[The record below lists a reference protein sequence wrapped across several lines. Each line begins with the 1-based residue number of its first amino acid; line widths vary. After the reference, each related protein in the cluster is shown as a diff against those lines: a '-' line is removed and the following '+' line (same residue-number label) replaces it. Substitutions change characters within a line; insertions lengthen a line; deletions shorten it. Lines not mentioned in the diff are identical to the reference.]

1 MKILIT
7 ESQYKK
13 LKKHIKN
20 QERLDEVNWSELKRS
35 GRNLAA
41 SAVIAGSSLLGSHEA
56 KGQSIGNTQNKTKS
70 NLEYLN
76 KFSHLNKANQPLKF
90 FKSPKTGNRVMPI
103 GKELRYGIIKIIY
116 DFSLG
121 DLKFSSTNT
130 IDKIKKVN
138 DGYQLFSD
146 TGQVTLTAY
155 KDNQIV
161 ATLKTYMNA
170 KDYQE
175 YILSQN
181 NEFKTIKLIK
191 QATPRGQFNIPSGMG
206 LIIVKSNTDNLVF
219 DSSVENLEGITYK
232 NGFYYVPVSTGPSSI
247 KVTTKD
253 NSAIVLNNLNFDQY
267 LVDETEP
274 RIEEGDVYYYV
285 AQ

>member
-7 ESQYKK
+7 EAQYKK
-13 LKKHIKN
+13 LKNHIKN
-20 QERLDEVNWSELKRS
+20 QERLDEVNW
-35 GRNLAA
+35 RNLAA
-41 SAVIAGSSLLGSHEA
+41 GAVIAGSTLFGSPT
-56 KGQSIGNTQNKTKS
+56 KGQVNVNSNSQNKTKS

-90 FKSPKTGNRVMPI
+90 FKSPKTGNRVIPI

-130 IDKIKKVN
+130 TDRIKKVN

-161 ATLKTYMNA
+161 ATLKTYMNP

-175 YILSQN
+175 YVLSQN
-181 NEFKTIKLIK
+181 NEFKTIKLTK
-191 QATPRGQFNIPSGMG
+191 QATPSGQFNIPSGMG

-232 NGFYYVPVSTGPSSI
+232 NGFYYVPVSTGASSI

-253 NSAIVLNNLNFDQY
+253 NSAIVLNNLNFNQF
-267 LVDETEP
+267 VDDTEP
-274 RIEEGDVYYYV
+274 RIEEGDVYYYTIE
-285 AQ
+285 

>member
-13 LKKHIKN
+13 LKKHIRN
-20 QERLDEVNWSELKRS
+20 QERLEEVDLSRL
-35 GRNLAA
+35 RNLAA

-161 ATLKTYMNA
+161 ATLKTYMN
-170 KDYQE
+170 
-175 YILSQN
+175 
-181 NEFKTIKLIK
+181 
-191 QATPRGQFNIPSGMG
+191 
-206 LIIVKSNTDNLVF
+206 
-219 DSSVENLEGITYK
+219 ENH
-232 NGFYYVPVSTGPSSI
+232 
-247 KVTTKD
+247 
-253 NSAIVLNNLNFDQY
+253 
-267 LVDETEP
+267 
-274 RIEEGDVYYYV
+274 
-285 AQ
+285 

>member
-1 MKILIT
+1 MKVLIT
-7 ESQYKK
+7 EAQYKK
-13 LKKHIKN
+13 LKKHIRN
-20 QERLDEVNWSELKRS
+20 QERLEEVSLKKI
-35 GRNLAA
+35 AA
-41 SAVIAGSSLLGSHEA
+41 GAAIVGSSLFGSPEA
-56 KGQSIGNTQNKTKS
+56 PAQSINTQNKTQIQS
-70 NLEYLN
+70 NVDTN
-76 KFSHLNKANQPLKF
+76 KINQPILKF
-90 FKSPKTGNRVMPI
+90 FKSPKTGNRVIPI
-103 GKELRYGIIKIIY
+103 GSEVRYGMIKVIY

-121 DLKFSSTNT
+121 DLKFSSTNK
-130 IDKIKKVN
+130 IDKINKVN
-138 DGYQLFSD
+138 DGYEIFCD

-191 QATPRGQFNIPSGMG
+191 QATPKGEFNIPNGNG

-219 DSSVENLEGITYK
+219 DSSKENLEGITYK
-232 NGFYYVPVSTGPSSI
+232 NGFYYIPISIGSSTISI
-247 KVTTKD
+247 TTKD
-253 NSAIVLNNLNFDQY
+253 NSSIITNSLNFGM
-267 LVDETEP
+267 LTDETEP
-274 RIEEGDVYYYV
+274 KIKQGDVYYYV

>member
-7 ESQYKK
+7 EAQYKK
-13 LKKHIKN
+13 LKNHIRN
-20 QERLDEVNWSELKRS
+20 QERLEEIDLDKLKRR
-35 GRNLAA
+35 GINLAA
-41 SAVIAGSSLLGSHEA
+41 TAAIVGSSLLPN
-56 KGQSIGNTQNKTKS
+56 KGMSQSTSSSQNKTKS

-76 KFSHLNKANQPLKF
+76 KFSHLNKTNQPLKF
-90 FKSPKTGNRVMPI
+90 FKSPRADNKVVPI

-130 IDKIKKVN
+130 TDRIKKVN

-161 ATLKTYMNA
+161 ATLKTYMNP

-175 YILSQN
+175 YVLSQK
-181 NEFKTIKLIK
+181 NEFKTIKLTK
-191 QATPRGQFNIPSGMG
+191 QATPSGQFNIPSGMG

-232 NGFYYVPVSTGPSSI
+232 NGFYYIPVSTGPSSI

-253 NSAIVLNNLNFDQY
+253 NSAIVLNNLNFDQF
-267 LVDETEP
+267 VDDTEP

>member
-7 ESQYKK
+7 EAQYKK

-20 QERLDEVNWSELKRS
+20 QERLDEVNW
-35 GRNLAA
+35 RNLAA
-41 SAVIAGSSLLGSHEA
+41 TAAIAGSSLLPNKGMGQNTTGS
-56 KGQSIGNTQNKTKS
+56 QNKTQIQS
-70 NLEYLN
+70 NIDTN
-76 KFSHLNKANQPLKF
+76 KINQPILKF
-90 FKSPKTGNRVMPI
+90 FKSPRDTNNPKTIPI
-103 GKELRYGIIKIIY
+103 GSEVRYGMIKVIY

-121 DLKFSSTNT
+121 DLKFSSTNK
-130 IDKIKKVN
+130 IDKVNKVN
-138 DGYQLFSD
+138 DGYQIFCD
-146 TGQVTLTAY
+146 TGQVILTAY

-191 QATPRGQFNIPSGMG
+191 QATPKGEFNIPSGMG
-206 LIIVKSNTDNLVF
+206 LIIVKSNADNLNF
-219 DSSVENLEGITYK
+219 KSNNENLNVTYK
-232 NGFYYVPVSTGPSSI
+232 NGFYYIPLSTGPSI
-247 KVTTKD
+247 ITTTTKD
-253 NSAIVLNNLNFDQY
+253 NSVIILNDLIFGQAFYDY
-267 LVDETEP
+267 GEP
-274 RIEEGDVYYYV
+274 DIEEGDVYYYV

>member
-1 MKILIT
+1 MKFLIT
-7 ESQYKK
+7 ESQYKI

-20 QERLDEVNWSELKRS
+20 QERLDEVKWK
-35 GRNLAA
+35 NLAA
-41 SAVIAGSSLLGSHEA
+41 GAVIAGSSLLPN
-56 KGQSIGNTQNKTKS
+56 KGMSQSMPSSQNKTKS

-90 FKSPKTGNRVMPI
+90 FKSPKTGNRVIPI
-103 GKELRYGIIKIIY
+103 GGEVRYGMIKVIY

-121 DLKFSSTNT
+121 DLKFSSTNK
-130 IDKIKKVN
+130 IDKINKVN
-138 DGYQLFSD
+138 DGYQIFCD

-253 NSAIVLNNLNFDQY
+253 NSAIVLNNLNFDQF
-267 LVDETEP
+267 VDETEP